1 MEKFLFNATLFASA
15 LLLMVGI
22 FKSSIPITA
31 ISLVLAVVSQHF
43 FRKKYPKQTRSYR
56 EIVAAKQKKD
66 EKRDE
71 NLVVDFHPFLL

>member
-22 FKSSIPITA
+22 FKSSISITA

-56 EIVAAKQKKD
+56 EIVAAKQKKG
-66 EKRDE
+66 
-71 NLVVDFHPFLL
+71 